1 MKIKTALKQAVLGVV
16 SLSLIAG
23 CSENTGG
30 QVGAVPPPTSVEV
43 ATLAPRDVVLSTE
56 LPGRVASLRKAEVR
70 PQVTGIIQKRLFEE
84 GAFVEAGQQLYQID
98 AARYE
103 AALQTAKA
111 NLERAQSNFDA
122 ANDRYKRYQNL
133 LKQKAV
139 SQQNFDDAQ
148 ADFRQLKAELSVA
161 EANVKTAQIDFDY
174 THVYA
179 PISGRIG
186 QSSVTEGALVTA
198 QQAAV
203 LVTIHQ
209 LDPIYVDVAQA
220 ASQLMAFRQQAASG
234 GLSQANATVQLKF
247 ENGSAYQFPGS
258 LKFSDMSVN
267 ERTGTIAM
275 RAEFPN
281 PDYLLLPGMF
291 VRADVRQG
299 TREQVLVVP
308 QRAVTRSRS
317 GDAQVMLVSPDNT
330 VKAQA
335 VVLGSV
341 THNGWIVENGLH
353 AGDRVIVEGLQK
365 VAPGATVNPVEATNS
380 QPLVSGEQQ

>member
-1 MKIKTALKQAVLGVV
+1 MKIKTTLKHALLGVV

-23 CSENTGG
+23 CSEKTGG
-30 QVGAVPPPTSVEV
+30 QAGATPPPTSVEV

-98 AARYE
+98 SARYE

-161 EANVKTAQIDFDY
+161 EANVKIAQIDFDY

-247 ENGSAYQFPGS
+247 ENGSAYQFPGT

-308 QRAVTRSRS
+308 QRTVSRSRS

-365 VAPGATVNPVEATNS
+365 VAPGAMVNAIEAPNS
-380 QPLVSGEQQ
+380 QPLDSGEQQ